1 MTKPWK
7 IITHDGQFHA
17 DEVLAIA
24 LISEMLGNIPVER
37 TRTISQEDR
46 DNPEIWIIDVGGEF
60 DPFRG
65 LFDHHHDPKLSAS
78 CVLILNHLMY
88 VDVIDIHL
96 HAELENNFRVVSDI
110 DTNGPSIY
118 TGWQVNSL
126 IKSFNSLEGGFG
138 LAWTTMQNYIAYAR
152 DTVEKTHSSQK
163 IWDNAEEI
171 SLHIKYVEEFPIH
184 WKRYEEHPFL
194 IYKDGDK
201 YKVLSRDSDEFPI
214 VGTGKEEFLH
224 NARFIAVFSN
234 KEDAV
239 ECAVKSEFNIYG

>member
-1 MTKPWK
+1 MTKPKK
-7 IITHDGQFHA
+7 IITHDGQFHC

-24 LISEMLGNIPVER
+24 LIHEMIGNVPVER
-37 TRTISQEDR
+37 TRTISQEDK
-46 DNPEIWIIDVGGEF
+46 DDPEVWIIDVGGEF

-65 LFDHHHDPKLSAS
+65 LFDHHHDPELSAS
-78 CVLILNHLMY
+78 CVLILNYLMY
-88 VDVIDIHL
+88 VDVVDIHL

-126 IKSFNSLEGGFG
+126 IKSFNSFNGGFEMA
-138 LAWTTMQNYIAYAR
+138 LDVCRLYIQYAK
-152 DTVEKTHSSQK
+152 DTVEKMHSSQK
-163 IWDNAEEI
+163 IWDNAENI
-171 SLHIKYVEEFPIH
+171 SAYIKYVEEFPIH

-201 YKVLSRDSDEFPI
+201 YKVLSRDSNWFPI
-214 VGTGKEEFLH
+214 IGTGKEEFLH
-224 NARFIAVFSN
+224 NAKFIAVFSN

-239 ECAVKSEFNIYG
+239 ECAQRSTSNIFE